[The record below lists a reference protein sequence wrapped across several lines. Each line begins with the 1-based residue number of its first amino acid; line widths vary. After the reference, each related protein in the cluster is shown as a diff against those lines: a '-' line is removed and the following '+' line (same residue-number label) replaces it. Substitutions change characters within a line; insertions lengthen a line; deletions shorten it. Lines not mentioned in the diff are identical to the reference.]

1 MLDMD
6 STQAT
11 PTTVETKPTRRWP
24 YLLAAALVFAGG
36 IGIGSFVGLG
46 DRGAQL
52 PVVTRAAQSSDPAEP
67 PVAVDSVEPVADV
80 AEALLPSMVQ
90 IEIGV
95 GLGSGVIFDSEGLI
109 LTAAH
114 VVEGADVVTVRLFDG
129 DRVEGIVVGRDDLND
144 VAVIRIDRT
153 GLPAALLALD
163 DDPRVGQLAVALGSP
178 WGLEETVTSG
188 VVSGVDRLGRG
199 LIQTDASINP
209 GNSGGALAD
218 RRGRVIGINVEI
230 FSDTGAN
237 QGVGFAVPIKVAYG
251 VASKLVAGEPIE
263 TAFLGISGAENEIG
277 EGGALISEIVPGS
290 GAEAAGLQVGDLV
303 IAIDGEEISSMTE
316 LASRIRSA
324 QPGDDV
330 HLTVV
335 RAGNSVD
342 VTVTLGVRA
351 S

>member
-1 MLDMD
+1 
-6 STQAT
+6 
-11 PTTVETKPTRRWP
+11 
-24 YLLAAALVFAGG
+24 
-36 IGIGSFVGLG
+36 
-46 DRGAQL
+46 
-52 PVVTRAAQSSDPAEP
+52 
-67 PVAVDSVEPVADV
+67 
-80 AEALLPSMVQ
+80 
-90 IEIGV
+90 
-95 GLGSGVIFDSEGLI
+95 
-109 LTAAH
+109 
-114 VVEGADVVTVRLFDG
+114 
-129 DRVEGIVVGRDDLND
+129 
-144 VAVIRIDRT
+144 
-153 GLPAALLALD
+153 
-163 DDPRVGQLAVALGSP
+163 
-178 WGLEETVTSG
+178 